1 MKYVTFKGNFEEIK
15 NKLEKDGINV
25 KEAGTV
31 KRFQAFTCDSCYA
44 AVNTSLKGFFAE
56 QLEIPITTEKEFVE
70 SFKKENCFIAHQV
83 HVVALE
89 G

>member
-25 KEAGTV
+25 TEAGKV

-44 AVNTSLKGFFAE
+44 AVNTSLNGLFAE

-70 SFKKENCFIAHQV
+70 SFKTENYFIVHQM
-83 HVVALE
+83 HIVALE